1 MIKIITNL
9 SILVFL
15 FCFGF
20 ANAQEFHGQ
29 AVYESKTHL
38 KDGIK
43 VSGSGMTEEMQKQME
58 ERMRKAFEKTYI
70 LDFNKTE
77 SVYTE
82 EVKLD
87 LEKPSSGMVFKMNRS
102 GDGKKY
108 KNSKEKIE
116 ISEEDAF
123 GKEFLVIDSLTNW
136 KWKLENETKKIGN
149 YECYKAVAVIPVSEE
164 DIATYEKLKQKKSD
178 GKSTFFSISEPK
190 EKVITVWYTPEIPVS
205 QGPGEYWGLPGLIL
219 EVNNGST
226 VLLCSKVI
234 LNPKQKVAIKRPSK
248 GKKVSKSEYEEIM
261 RKQLERMQD
270 SKGNINIQ
278 IGG

>member
-1 MIKIITNL
+1 
-9 SILVFL
+9 
-15 FCFGF
+15 
-20 ANAQEFHGQ
+20 
-29 AVYESKTHL
+29 
-38 KDGIK
+38 
-43 VSGSGMTEEMQKQME
+43 
-58 ERMRKAFEKTYI
+58 
-70 LDFNKTE
+70 
-77 SVYTE
+77 
-82 EVKLD
+82 
-87 LEKPSSGMVFKMNRS
+87 MNRS

-164 DIATYEKLKQKKSD
+164 DIATYEKLKQQKSD